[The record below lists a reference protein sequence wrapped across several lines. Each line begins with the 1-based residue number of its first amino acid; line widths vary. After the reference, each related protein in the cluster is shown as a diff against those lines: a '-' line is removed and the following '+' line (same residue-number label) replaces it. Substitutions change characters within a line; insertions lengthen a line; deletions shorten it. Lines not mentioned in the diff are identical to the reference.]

1 MEKRRALSC
10 VRLFSV
16 KTVNGMVP
24 LFHEF
29 LSVPDVY
36 ALFQRT
42 GVGADVASVDAV
54 DAVVDR
60 FS

>member
-1 MEKRRALSC
+1 
-10 VRLFSV
+10 
-16 KTVNGMVP
+16 MVP

-54 DAVVDR
+54 DAVVCR
-60 FS
+60 FPG